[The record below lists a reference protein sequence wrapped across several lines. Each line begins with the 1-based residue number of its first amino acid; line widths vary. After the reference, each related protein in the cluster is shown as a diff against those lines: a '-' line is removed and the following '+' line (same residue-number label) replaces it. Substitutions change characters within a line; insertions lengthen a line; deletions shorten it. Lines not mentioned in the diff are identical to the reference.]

1 MRFVH
6 ISDIHLGKLLFQQN
20 LLEIQAD
27 LLAQITKYLVE
38 NKINVLIMAG
48 DIYDRSVPSNEAIDV
63 LNDFLSSLILK
74 HQIKVLMIAGN
85 HDSPTRLSFAS
96 GLLKQEGLYIEAYP
110 QKEMK
115 PIVIDGVNFYLLPFF
130 KPSYLRY
137 LYDDDSIVSY
147 QDAFKSYLSRQKIDY
162 DEVNVLVTHQFIGGD
177 QDIIRSE
184 SESVLSVGG
193 SEMIDVSLVKK
204 FDYVALGH
212 IHAPQKVLHDTI
224 RYSGSLM
231 HYSFD
236 EIKHEKSIVDVTIVD
251 KHVTFELVKLNPQQN
266 LIKLSGLFNEI
277 MESYESN
284 NNDFIAIELLDKMIV
299 PNAIDYLRTKYGNV
313 LQITYPNLTNL
324 QLKNNTKAD
333 IGFEKLS
340 SVELFEQFYRKMK
353 GVAINDQAK
362 KIIAEIMKGE
372 NDHGA

>member
-6 ISDIHLGKLLFQQN
+6 ISDLHLGKLLFQQN
-20 LLEIQAD
+20 LLELQAD
-27 LLAQITKYLVE
+27 ILTQITNYLVE
-38 NKINVLIMAG
+38 NKINVLIIAG
-48 DIYDRSVPSNEAIDV
+48 DIYDRSVPSNEAVSV
-63 LNDFLSSLILK
+63 LNNFLSSLILK

-85 HDSPTRLSFAS
+85 HDSPTRLGFAS

-137 LYDDDSIVSY
+137 LYNDDSIISY
-147 QDAFKSYLSRQKIDY
+147 QDAFENYLSRQKINY
-162 DEVNVLVTHQFIGGD
+162 DETNVLITHQFIAGN

-184 SESVLSVGG
+184 SESVLTVGG

-212 IHAPQKVLHDTI
+212 IHAPQKVSQDTI

-236 EIKHEKSIVDVTIVD
+236 EIKHNKSIVDVKIID
-251 KHVTFELVKLNPQQN
+251 KQVSFELVNLKPRQN
-266 LIKLSGLFNEI
+266 LIKLTGLFNKI
-277 MESYESN
+277 MENYDQN
-284 NNDFIAIELLDKMIV
+284 NNDFIAVELLDPMII
-299 PNAIDYLRTKYGNV
+299 PNAIDYLRTKYQNV

-340 SVELFEQFYRKMK
+340 SVELFGQFYQKIK
-353 GVAINDQAK
+353 GVTIDDQAN
-362 KIIAEIMKGE
+362 KIIAEIMKGA

>member
-20 LLEIQAD
+20 LLDIQAD
-27 LLAQITKYLVE
+27 LLAQITNYLVE

-48 DIYDRSVPSNEAIDV
+48 DIYDRSVPSNEAIEV

-74 HQIKVLMIAGN
+74 HHIKVLMIAGN
-85 HDSPTRLSFAS
+85 HDSPTRLSFVS

-110 QKEMK
+110 QKGMK

-137 LYDDDSIVSY
+137 LYNDDKINSY
-147 QDAFKSYLSRQKIDY
+147 QDAFKSYLSRQKINY
-162 DEVNVLVTHQFIGGD
+162 DETNVLITHQFIAGN
-177 QDIIRSE
+177 QDVIRSE

-193 SEMIDVSLVKK
+193 SEMIDVSLVKE

-212 IHAPQKVLHDTI
+212 IHAPQKVSQDTI

-231 HYSFD
+231 RYSFD
-236 EIKHEKSIVDVTIVD
+236 EIKHDKSIVDVTIID
-251 KHVTFELVKLNPQQN
+251 KQVSFKLVKLKPQQD
-266 LIKLSGLFNEI
+266 LIKLTGYFNEI
-277 MESYESN
+277 MENYESN
-284 NNDFIAIELLDKMIV
+284 NNDFIAIELLDTTIV
-299 PNAIDYLRTKYGNV
+299 PNAIDYLRTKYENV

-340 SVELFEQFYRKMK
+340 SVELFGQFYQKIK
-353 GVAINDQAK
+353 GVTINDQAK
-362 KIIAEIMKGE
+362 KIIAEIMKGA
-372 NDHGA
+372 NDHDA